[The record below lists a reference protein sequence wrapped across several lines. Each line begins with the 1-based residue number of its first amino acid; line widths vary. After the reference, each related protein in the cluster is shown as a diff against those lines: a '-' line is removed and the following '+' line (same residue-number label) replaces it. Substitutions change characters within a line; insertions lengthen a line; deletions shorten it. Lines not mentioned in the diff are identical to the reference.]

1 MVTTVFVFNI
11 QGQMIAEYTTGSP
24 SGTLG
29 TSYLTSDTL
38 GSPRVITGSGQ
49 QVKGRHDYLPFGEE
63 LFSGLGG
70 RTTGQGYGIADDIRQ
85 QFTQKERDIETGLDY
100 FGARYYASTQG
111 RFTGADRYDINF
123 ERQETADRE
132 EADALFREYIGQPQ
146 HWNHYSYA
154 LNNPLRYVDPDGL
167 FEYETDLLG
176 KKIKVNISDRI
187 DKKAQ
192 ENIKRNIDS
201 AIAKI
206 NAGKEKLTD
215 KQISAINSVK
225 GIEVKT
231 NGNRIGMNNGTFQIT
246 QRYAE
251 ERPNGLSLDFL
262 TGAIVHDSFH
272 ADQEKRG
279 LSFEGDKAN
288 LAREREASA
297 FAADV
302 AERLGLDNRVVE
314 WLKRDA
320 ITGHL
325 AEPLRSKSRPP
336 KKKTP

>member
-272 ADQEKRG
+272 ADQR
-279 LSFEGDKAN
+279 FCC
-288 LAREREASA
+288 RRC
-297 FAADV
+297 
-302 AERLGLDNRVVE
+302 
-314 WLKRDA
+314 
-320 ITGHL
+320 
-325 AEPLRSKSRPP
+325 
-336 KKKTP
+336 